1 MPRCCWHTNQNNP
14 KENKMIFPETDHHL
28 LERIDDIIDA
38 SQEESVKEKCKDLKK
53 IIVERV
59 ETRQKEAVMYLVST
73 LDLGNYLDEEILHI
87 ITNLKKD
94 AQGKK

>member
-1 MPRCCWHTNQNNP
+1 
-14 KENKMIFPETDHHL
+14 MIFPETDHHL